1 MLRTVLILIIV
12 IVGCADL
19 TRAIMKHYG
28 YKKYKGET
36 TGTIIS
42 IREYHKR
49 GYFIKDMEY
58 YPTYR
63 YIVNGIVYEEEFD
76 LYEEKE
82 DLLQIDQER
91 MIQYD
96 ENNPKNFFPADKK
109 NAWRLTAFKDIFVV
123 TSFALLELY
132 KRFY

>member
-1 MLRTVLILIIV
+1 MLRTVLILILV

-28 YKKYKGET
+28 YKKYKAET

-63 YIVNGIVYEEEFD
+63 YIVNGIVYEVEFD
-76 LYEEKE
+76 LYEKKE

-96 ENNPKNFFPADKK
+96 ENDPKNFFPADKK
-109 NAWRLTAFKDIFVV
+109 NAWRLTAFKDVFVV
-123 TSFALLELY
+123 TSFVLLELY

>member
-12 IVGCADL
+12 IVGCADH
-19 TRAIMKHYG
+19 TRAIKKHYG

-58 YPTYR
+58 YSTYR
-63 YIVNGIVYEEEFD
+63 YIVNGIVYEVEFD
-76 LYEEKE
+76 LYEKKE

-96 ENNPKNFFPADKK
+96 ENDPKNFFPADKK

-123 TSFALLELY
+123 TSFVLLELY

>member
-1 MLRTVLILIIV
+1 
-12 IVGCADL
+12 
-19 TRAIMKHYG
+19 
-28 YKKYKGET
+28 
-36 TGTIIS
+36 
-42 IREYHKR
+42 
-49 GYFIKDMEY
+49 MEY

-63 YIVNGIVYEEEFD
+63 YIVNGIVYEVEFD
-76 LYEEKE
+76 LYEKKE

-96 ENNPKNFFPADKK
+96 ENDPKNFFPADKK

-123 TSFALLELY
+123 TSFVLLELY